1 MYNQLKTMKT
11 YEQVELLTRHL
22 VSMNSI
28 NGTIGEVRIVQEI
41 YQILSSFPYFK
52 QHPDHLYLQKI
63 EGDPIG
69 RQNVF
74 AFVEGGRQSNQTVL
88 YHSHIDTVAVEDF
101 GPLKEHAF
109 SPDAMEG
116 FFCDYDSDPEI
127 QKEALSGEWMFGRG
141 SVDMKS
147 GAAVH
152 IVNILYFS
160 EHREQ
165 LEGNVLLLC
174 NGDEESEHRGM
185 IGALSELNR
194 LQFEHGLK
202 FITAINTDFITPLYD
217 GDPHRYIYTGAAGKI
232 LPCFHIYGK
241 EVHVG
246 DTLAGIDPNFIAA
259 KLTERIHNRYALAEK
274 IPNELV
280 LPPTCLYQRDTKELY
295 TVQTAISS
303 HLYFNFFIYEKTPEQ
318 VLEMMLQE
326 AKTVCEEAEIY
337 LQKQFEE
344 YIEFT
349 NLPKRKLSW
358 DIEVTSYEDYI
369 LYLNKHGV
377 HVESI
382 IQKTLAEKGSGD
394 LREVCFSIVNAL
406 QEADPE
412 KKARVILFFAPPFL
426 PHNYLKADD
435 ARDVKIQSALA
446 KVLKKMGEA
455 TGEQFEI
462 KKFFPYLADGS
473 FLSIHETDEQL
484 APLLNNLPEWD
495 NIYTIPFNTIK
506 NLNIPSINMGVYGK
520 DGHKWTERVYKPYSF
535 GILPELIRE
544 TTIDLLEQ
552 ESEKQMLEMA

>member
-1 MYNQLKTMKT
+1 M
-11 YEQVELLTRHL
+11 
-22 VSMNSI
+22 
-28 NGTIGEVRIVQEI
+28 
-41 YQILSSFPYFK
+41 
-52 QHPDHLYLQKI
+52 
-63 EGDPIG
+63 
-69 RQNVF
+69 
-74 AFVEGGRQSNQTVL
+74 
-88 YHSHIDTVAVEDF
+88 
-101 GPLKEHAF
+101 
-109 SPDAMEG
+109 
-116 FFCDYDSDPEI
+116 
-127 QKEALSGEWMFGRG
+127 
-141 SVDMKS
+141 
-147 GAAVH
+147 
-152 IVNILYFS
+152 
-160 EHREQ
+160 
-165 LEGNVLLLC
+165 
-174 NGDEESEHRGM
+174 
-185 IGALSELNR
+185 
-194 LQFEHGLK
+194 
-202 FITAINTDFITPLYD
+202 
-217 GDPHRYIYTGAAGKI
+217 
-232 LPCFHIYGK
+232 
-241 EVHVG
+241 
-246 DTLAGIDPNFIAA
+246 
-259 KLTERIHNRYALAEK
+259 
-274 IPNELV
+274 
-280 LPPTCLYQRDTKELY
+280 
-295 TVQTAISS
+295 QTAISS